1 MLIRGPRHVRVRGL
15 NEHPGDD
22 VDLSAELAT
31 QPEVPLVP
39 DLLDALLDAVSVGI
53 VVQRPDGT
61 PVCVNA
67 AAKALLGSDPVAA
80 LATAAASAMRRGRL
94 QQTVLDLSGEG
105 RPGAHRGADAE
116 QGEVLVTTV
125 PIAPYGGPVA
135 ALVSTVSAEP
145 EAGQSV
151 DGESPERVVEA
162 AGGRLQRAL
171 LRAEQHM
178 LALTDHSSTGLAA
191 VALDGRLL
199 HVNPALARMPGRPSA
214 EVVGLPLGDLEGPE
228 GAPEPEL
235 LQRLAAGECD
245 RFDVERRFER
255 PGG

>member
-1 MLIRGPRHVRVRGL
+1 MLIRGPRHVRLRGPH
-15 NEHPGDD
+15 EHPEDEA
-22 VDLSAELAT
+22 DLSGDLVP
-31 QPEVPLVP
+31 QDEVPLVP

-53 VVQRPDGT
+53 VVQRPDGR

-145 EAGQSV
+145 EAGQSG

-178 LALTDHSSTGLAA
+178 LALTEHSSTGLGRSRSTDDSYTSTPLWPGCWG
-191 VALDGRLL
+191 ALRRSS
-199 HVNPALARMPGRPSA
+199 PACTCTTSRARTEPRRSTSCSA
-214 EVVGLPLGDLEGPE
+214 SPPASASGSTWS
-228 GAPEPEL
+228 
-235 LQRLAAGECD
+235 
-245 RFDVERRFER
+245 
-255 PGG
+255 GGSSG